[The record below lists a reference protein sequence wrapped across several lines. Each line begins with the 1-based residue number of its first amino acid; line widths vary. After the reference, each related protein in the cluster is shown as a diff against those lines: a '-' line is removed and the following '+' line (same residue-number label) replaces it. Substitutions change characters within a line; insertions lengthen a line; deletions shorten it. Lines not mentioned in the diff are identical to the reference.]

1 MDANQL
7 KELIAKEL
15 PRLLRED
22 PLLRAY
28 VLDLT
33 REFYADKKQTEDRFT
48 ALLERLDRKEEE
60 YNRRWTEM
68 QRRWE
73 ETQREW
79 NTTWK
84 DTLREWNAKWEE
96 TLREWNAKWE
106 ATQREWNA
114 KWEATQREWNAKWE
128 TTQREWNA
136 KWETTQRQW
145 NAKWEENQRN
155 FDKVHQEIMA
165 QAKKFDRAI
174 GALGARWGLRSEKAF
189 RDALAGILED
199 HFGVQVLHVNEFDE
213 SGEVFGRPEQV
224 ELDIIVQ
231 DGLLIICELKS
242 SVSTADMYTFE
253 RKARFYEKRHNRK
266 ADRLLVISPMID
278 ARAEEV
284 ARALGIK
291 TYADSSEVEAI

>member
-22 PLLRAY
+22 PILRAY
-28 VLDLT
+28 ILDLT
-33 REFYADKKQTEDRFT
+33 RESYADKKETDDRFT

-60 YNRRWTEM
+60 YNRRWTQM
-68 QRRWE
+68 QQRWE

-79 NTTWK
+79 N
-84 DTLREWNAKWEE
+84 AKWQE
-96 TLREWNAKWE
+96 TLGEWNAKWE
-106 ATQREWNA
+106 ATQRE
-114 KWEATQREWNAKWE
+114 
-128 TTQREWNA
+128 
-136 KWETTQRQW
+136 W

-199 HFGVQVLHVNEFDE
+199 HYGVQVLHVKEFDE

-231 DGLLIICELKS
+231 DSLLIICELKS

-266 ADRLLVISPMID
+266 ADRLLVISPIID
-278 ARAEEV
+278 TRAEEV